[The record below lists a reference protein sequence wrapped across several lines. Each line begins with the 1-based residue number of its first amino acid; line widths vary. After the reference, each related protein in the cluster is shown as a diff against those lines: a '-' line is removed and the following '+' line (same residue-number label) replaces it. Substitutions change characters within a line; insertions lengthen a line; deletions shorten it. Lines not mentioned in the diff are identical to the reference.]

1 MAMDKSYYE
10 REAEELRNEIAEV
23 ESLAEREMQERFN
36 TDDGKDEFL
45 DFLRD
50 ELRIAETHVRER
62 EDDEDYDEWDDHGF
76 ASEADYMRYRF
87 G

>member
-23 ESLAEREMQERFN
+23 ESLTEREMRVRFN

>member
-10 REAEELRNEIAEV
+10 REAEELRNEIMEAEALT
-23 ESLAEREMQERFN
+23 EGEMQVRFN

>member
-23 ESLAEREMQERFN
+23 ESLTEREMQVRFN
-36 TDDGKDEFL
+36 TGDGKDEFL
-45 DFLRD
+45 EFLHD

>member
-23 ESLAEREMQERFN
+23 ESLTEREMQERFN

-45 DFLRD
+45 EFLHN
-50 ELRIAETHVRER
+50 ELRIAEMHVRER

>member
-1 MAMDKSYYE
+1 MAMSKSYYE

-23 ESLAEREMQERFN
+23 ESLTEREMQERFN
-36 TDDGKDEFL
+36 TDESKGEFL
-45 DFLRD
+45 EFLHN

>member
-1 MAMDKSYYE
+1 MDKSYYE

-23 ESLAEREMQERFN
+23 ESLTEREMQERFN

-45 DFLRD
+45 EFLHN
-50 ELRIAETHVRER
+50 ELRIAEMHVRER

>member
-1 MAMDKSYYE
+1 MDKSYYE